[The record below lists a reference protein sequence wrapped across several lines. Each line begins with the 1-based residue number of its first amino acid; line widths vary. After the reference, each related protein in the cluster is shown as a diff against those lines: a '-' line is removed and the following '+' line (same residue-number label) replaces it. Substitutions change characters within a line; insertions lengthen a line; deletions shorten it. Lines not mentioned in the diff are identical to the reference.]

1 MQLGKTKSNPANHT
15 SSTKTALLIDR
26 SPKLCRYVFMPVTV
40 TPRPKSNGGILQALC
55 CRPVC
60 VLVSI

>member
-15 SSTKTALLIDR
+15 RSTKTALLKDR
-26 SPKLCRYVFMPVTV
+26 SPKLCRYIFMPVT
-40 TPRPKSNGGILQALC
+40 PRPESNGGILQALC

-60 VLVSI
+60 VRVSI